1 MKTIRIIV
9 AAFLVAC
16 LAGSASASDDY
27 PNRPI
32 TWVVPFAAGGSTDI
46 YARFLAK
53 FLKDKLGQPVIVENK
68 PGAGSI
74 VGGEFVV
81 GSKPDGYTFL
91 YGSNTNLVTHEF
103 IAKKPSYDPK
113 TALLPFHGLQ
123 SSPPSLIARTDAPFK
138 DLTELV
144 AYAKANPGKVNY
156 ATPGINSSP
165 HIVMELFML
174 EAGISM
180 THIPYKGESPAIAD
194 MLKGLVDVSFVYPLL
209 FQGQIDEGKL
219 RLLGVPGTQRLS
231 NHPNVPTFAERGL
244 PGVVYG
250 NWAVM
255 ALPAGT
261 PAPVV
266 GKLTNAFAALVKEP
280 EVIKYFA
287 DQGAAVMPLTGK
299 PLTDFLDSERKRIK
313 EVVTRANIQ
322 PE

>member
-1 MKTIRIIV
+1 MKTPRTIL
-9 AAFLVAC
+9 AAFL
-16 LAGSASASDDY
+16 LAGFVSSARAADDY

-53 FLKDKLGQPVIVENK
+53 FLKDKLGQPVIIENK

-81 GSKPDGYTFL
+81 NAKPDGYTFL

-103 IAKKPSYDPK
+103 IAKKPSYNPK

-156 ATPGINSSP
+156 ATPGVNSSP

-180 THIPYKGESPAIAD
+180 THIPYKGESLAMAD
-194 MLKGLVDVSFVYPLL
+194 MLKGLVDISFIYPQLY
-209 FQGQIDEGKL
+209 QGQIDDGKL

-231 NHPNVPTFAERGL
+231 SQPNMPTFAERSL

-266 GKLTNAFAALVKEP
+266 SKLTDAFAALVKEP

-287 DQGAAVMPLTGK
+287 DQGAVMMPLTGK
-299 PLTDFLDSERKRIK
+299 ALTDFLDSERVRIK
-313 EVVTRANIQ
+313 EIVTKANIQ